1 MIRRPPRSTLFPY
14 TTLFRSVGQGH
25 VQLVTSRHDIM
36 PQFMRQ
42 QDGDDR
48 NREGE
53 PGGPRVQKPGI
64 AGVTAREKRQRTGIW
79 DPAGEDGTG
88 ERDRVESGEKKH
100 DVQRPAPAAPPGE
113 PREDEM

>member
-1 MIRRPPRSTLFPY
+1 
-14 TTLFRSVGQGH
+14 
-25 VQLVTSRHDIM
+25 M

-88 ERDRVESGEKKH
+88 ERDRVESGEKQH
-100 DVQRPAPAAPPGE
+100 DVQCPALAPPPEG
-113 PREDEM
+113 PRENERSEERRVGKEGRSRWSPYH